1 MKEDLDS
8 IKENVVLL
16 TQSNV
21 ALKKAM
27 SIAQERVN
35 LLERTNRS
43 LQDNIIGE
51 ERYYGDR
58 AEEYNNRCM
67 NEFQFK

>member
-8 IKENVVLL
+8 IKENVVSL

-21 ALKKAM
+21 GLKKAM
-27 SIAQERVN
+27 NIAQERVN

-51 ERYYGDR
+51 ERYYGDSV
-58 AEEYNNRCM
+58 EEYNNRCM

>member
-8 IKENVVLL
+8 IKENVVSL

-21 ALKKAM
+21 GLKKAM
-27 SIAQERVN
+27 NIAQERVN

-43 LQDNIIGE
+43 LQDNITGE
-51 ERYYGDR
+51 ERYYGDSV
-58 AEEYNNRCM
+58 EEYNKRCM